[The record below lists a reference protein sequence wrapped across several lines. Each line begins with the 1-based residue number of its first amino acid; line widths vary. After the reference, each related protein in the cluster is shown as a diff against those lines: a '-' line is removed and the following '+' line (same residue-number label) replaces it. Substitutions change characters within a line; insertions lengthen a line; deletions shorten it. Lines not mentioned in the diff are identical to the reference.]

1 MDAIKSNEEL
11 ENRLFL
17 LLTEFDVI
25 YTAVRNAKLSLKQVD
40 HFALAVL
47 GSYWGVQDE
56 LESSIMIT

>member
-47 GSYWGVQDE
+47 GSY
-56 LESSIMIT
+56 